1 MAAKTL
7 ENRIN
12 TESFSH
18 ASGSVPAKCMWLV
31 VSEFFFPR
39 KWECSQRKNQD
50 FPEPALFP
58 TQVGVFLCL
67 QKMCRLEEAF
77 SHASGSIPSPESVAA
92 FMNIFFPRKWEC
104 SLDNFCRK
112 KFKRTSFP
120 AFSHIPIE
128 KF

>member
-1 MAAKTL
+1 MVAKTS
-7 ENRIN
+7 ECRIN
-12 TESFSH
+12 TDSFSH
-18 ASGSVPAKCMWLV
+18 TRGSVPMDSNQNLIIY
-31 VSEFFFPR
+31 SFFPR